1 MNDAP
6 DKDYL
11 KSELHR
17 IYNNLLEL
25 LDSRLSKK
33 EFDLFS
39 AKLIE
44 EIEKK
49 VVTYI

>member
-25 LDSRLSKK
+25 VDSRLGKV
-33 EFDLFS
+33 DLFS
-39 AKLIE
+39 EKLIE
-44 EIEKK
+44 EVEKK